1 MSVGAKVDLVN
12 RSGETPLHVA
22 AERGLATL
30 ATALLV
36 AGADPNIQV
45 QYIHILSRHVFI
57 FRWKKTNRKNSKPKY
72 F

>member
-1 MSVGAKVDLVN
+1 MGAKVDLVN

-45 QYIHILSRHVFI
+45 QCIVYMEYWQLL
-57 FRWKKTNRKNSKPKY
+57 TLEPQ
-72 F
+72 

>member
-45 QYIHILSRHVFI
+45 QWY
-57 FRWKKTNRKNSKPKY
+57 TT
-72 F
+72 